1 MVVFGLLSSITAM
14 VDKDLAVLD
23 SKGKLSRVQ
32 SPKEQDEG

>member
-1 MVVFGLLSSITAM
+1 MVVFGLLSGITAI
-14 VDKDLAVLD
+14 VEKDLAVSD